1 MVPAFSRG
9 GVKIPCLASRKNW
22 PILLHDVKSL
32 LSGRLFG
39 VVRLLEDD
47 DGAMGEDNKPAH
59 VGKSFQQLLPHIDV
73 ALSLGLLLHD
83 ALAEMLQVV
92 VLVATVCGDESDES
106 QATT

>member
-1 MVPAFSRG
+1 MIPAFRRG

-22 PILLHDVKSL
+22 PIFLHDVKSL

-47 DGAMGEDNKPAH
+47 DGAMGEDI
-59 VGKSFQQLLPHIDV
+59 PHIDV